1 MRSVAPVGDEHMA
14 GSLKCVDLARYLFK
28 RLLGIILHR
37 SKRAADYSYNS
48 PFRWEARGGVDC
60 TIVGG
65 IAASAF
71 SMMPWHY

>member
-37 SKRAADYSYNS
+37 GERAADYSFNR
-48 PFRWEARGGVDC
+48 PFRSL
-60 TIVGG
+60 IVLLWGEWLRLH
-65 IAASAF
+65 S
-71 SMMPWHY
+71 S